1 MAIQYFYI
9 DDDPNSHD
17 KIQGFECDNLVIKA
31 VQHQDSWEEQL
42 NYLKTNEQPLD
53 GLILDLKL
61 DDLPNN
67 HHKRAE
73 FRGTS
78 LAQEIRTR
86 QKEGGLKGFP
96 IILF

>member
-53 GLILDLKL
+53 G
-61 DDLPNN
+61 
-67 HHKRAE
+67 
-73 FRGTS
+73 
-78 LAQEIRTR
+78 
-86 QKEGGLKGFP
+86 
-96 IILF
+96 